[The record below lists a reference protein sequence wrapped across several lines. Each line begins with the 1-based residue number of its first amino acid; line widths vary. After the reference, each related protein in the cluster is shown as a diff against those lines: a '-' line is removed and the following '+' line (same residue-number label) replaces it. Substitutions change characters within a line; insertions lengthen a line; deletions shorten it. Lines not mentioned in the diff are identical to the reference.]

1 MAKITSNTKTS
12 HLYKILYDYA
22 IVTIG
27 ALLTAIGAHFFKFP
41 NNFSF
46 GGVTG
51 LCVMIGEISSLS
63 PAEAN
68 LVINSFLLV
77 LGFITLGRSF
87 GVKTVYATV
96 IISAGISLLD
106 LLYPLMSPLTS
117 QPFMEL
123 LYAVALP
130 GIGSAMLFQV
140 EASGGGTDIIALI
153 IKKHSSIN
161 IGNALL
167 VADCLIV
174 IASFFVFGIETF
186 LLSVMGMV
194 TKSLVVDNFTH
205 SLNLSKVYNVVCD
218 NPKKVCDFIEK
229 TLHRGATI
237 NECEGA
243 FTHAKRYNV
252 MTVLK
257 PRQGY
262 QLQQFLDETMPQSFV
277 TITNTSEI
285 IGKGFHR

>member
-1 MAKITSNTKTS
+1 MAKLKFDNERPQVLQVVYNYVMTTS
-12 HLYKILYDYA
+12 
-22 IVTIG
+22 G
-27 ALLTAIGAHFFKFP
+27 ALLTVIGAHFFKFP

-51 LCVMIGEISSLS
+51 LCVMIGEATSLS

-68 LVINSFLLV
+68 LVINSFLLL

-96 IISAGISLLD
+96 VISAGLSLLD
-106 LLYPLMSPLTS
+106 YFYPLTTPLTN

-130 GIGSAMLFQV
+130 GVGSAMLFQV
-140 EASGGGTDIIALI
+140 GASGGGTDIIAMI

-161 IGNALL
+161 IGIALL
-167 VADCLIV
+167 SADCLIV
-174 IASFFVFGIETF
+174 FASFFVFGVETF
-186 LLSVMGMV
+186 LLSCMGMV
-194 TKSLVVDNFTH
+194 TKSLVVDKFAHT
-205 SLNLSKVYNVVCD
+205 LNLSKVYNVVCD
-218 NPKKVCDFIEK
+218 NPNLLCEFIEK
-229 TLHRGATI
+229 SLHRGATVT
-237 NECEGA
+237 ECEGA
-243 FTHAKRYNV
+243 FTHTRRYNV

-262 QLQQFLDETMPQSFV
+262 QLQQYLDKSMPKSFV